1 MLSVHN
7 GIPDPGNN
15 SQTFFSIQG
24 DDEPGLGELGI
35 CLGDLFPSIS
45 ENYPKKRA
53 FLDIRATRA
62 PSILF
67 SAKKG
72 GNAHVDAHAEADLII
87 EGTSTKVGT
96 LGVQVQIDL
105 VLHLRGQQA
114 FGSGEISILKLMDES
129 GTMGVDQE
137 SLDNLS
143 ILGKGLI
150 EKQVNSAL
158 KKGIP
163 IHITQSPSQPATF
176 YNLQIKIVE
185 HGLYVAADLT
195 ISQALL
201 GTLTYAGSCYKF

>member
-72 GNAHVDAHAEADLII
+72 GKQISN
-87 EGTSTKVGT
+87 KT
-96 LGVQVQIDL
+96 LL
-105 VLHLRGQQA
+105 
-114 FGSGEISILKLMDES
+114 
-129 GTMGVDQE
+129 TT
-137 SLDNLS
+137 
-143 ILGKGLI
+143 
-150 EKQVNSAL
+150 VNSDRRQWYHSL
-158 KKGIP
+158 R
-163 IHITQSPSQPATF
+163 
-176 YNLQIKIVE
+176 
-185 HGLYVAADLT
+185 
-195 ISQALL
+195 
-201 GTLTYAGSCYKF
+201 